1 MRISGLLTIRHAAVL
16 AAVALFSAATP
27 HDRYAP
33 NHWALI
39 IGISDYQNFGEEIGG
54 DLPGAVND
62 AIAFRDVA
70 ISRFGVPP
78 SNVRL
83 VLDGEAT
90 RARIESEFTEWL
102 PSVVGPRDV
111 VWIFFA
117 GHGSQVWDEDGDEAD
132 GLEETICPTDVSR
145 GSADMDIVDDD
156 VALWL
161 NGIPA
166 AEVVV
171 FWDKCHAESSTRSV
185 TPFALPRALDRTP
198 EEDLERPEQV
208 GLQREA
214 RASRGLGDRIASRPS
229 EEWRGQ
235 RAPTIVELA
244 ASQADQVAVDVAWP
258 AEGGA
263 PAKFGGAFTTLFV
276 RNLWQAP
283 SDATLEEVFS
293 RTENDLRSQRFQQR
307 PALSGE
313 SGVRTRSIGSIAS
326 GDPGEPGA
334 SESGTVPVVSVDG
347 EAVVLGGGA
356 NAGVTVGSVYEVG
369 GVRLLVTR
377 VDAETTHARRAA
389 RTELRGLQAVQG
401 DTLAPGAPAR
411 LVAFAYPPAEL
422 RVSLAD
428 LGPDARS
435 AMRAAIGD
443 IEFLRLIDD
452 VGEFA
457 HLIVR
462 PSQDGYVVLGLDGFV
477 RHHLAASG
485 AAAAAALLRPI
496 LQREVQ
502 ANELAAM
509 DNPAQPFQLDFGF
522 GARGNSFGLG
532 DLVEF
537 HVHSERGGYLT
548 IVDLGTDG
556 SITVLFPNA
565 LDANN
570 RIEPEQ
576 AFVLPTPAM
585 RMEFRATP
593 PSGRGIVR
601 AFLTEQPLA
610 LAIDEADPD
619 LGRAVMAALSRAV
632 GEPPVTG
639 SDALPVG
646 NWATASIAYEVTE

>member
-1 MRISGLLTIRHAAVL
+1 MSISRLMSIRHAAVL

-39 IGISDYQNFGEEIGG
+39 VGIGDYQNFGEEIGG

-62 AIAFRDVA
+62 ARAFRDVA
-70 ISRFGVPP
+70 ISRFGVPS
-78 SNVRL
+78 SNVRMM
-83 VLDGEAT
+83 LDDEAT
-90 RARIESEFTEWL
+90 RANLESAITEWL
-102 PSVVGPRDV
+102 PSVVGPRDL

-117 GHGSQVWDEDGDEAD
+117 GHGSQVWDEDGDEED
-132 GLEETICPTDVSR
+132 GLEETICPTDVTRS
-145 GSADMDIVDDD
+145 SPEMDVTDDE
-156 VALWL
+156 VGLWL
-161 NGIPA
+161 GAIPA

-185 TPFALPRALDRTP
+185 TPFALPRALDRNP
-198 EEDLERPEQV
+198 EEDLEQPRDL
-208 GLQREA
+208 GLLREA

-258 AEGGA
+258 GEGGA

-283 SDATLEEVFS
+283 SDATLEEVFA
-293 RTENDLRSQRFQQR
+293 RTENDLRAQRFQQR

-313 SGVRTRSIGSIAS
+313 SGVRTRSIASIAS
-326 GDPGEPGA
+326 GDTGEPGA
-334 SESGTVPVVSVDG
+334 PESGTVPVVAVDG
-347 EAVVLGGGA
+347 NAVTLGGGA
-356 NAGVTVGSVYEVG
+356 NAGVTVGSIYEVG
-369 GVRLLVTR
+369 GVHLVVTR
-377 VDAETTHARRAA
+377 VDTETIHATRAS
-389 RTELRGLQAVQG
+389 TELRGLEAVQR
-401 DTLAPGAPAR
+401 DSLAPGARAR

-428 LGPDARS
+428 LTADARAAMHS
-435 AMRAAIGD
+435 AFGD
-443 IEFLRLIDD
+443 IESLRLIDD
-452 VGEFA
+452 VGDFA

-462 PSQDGYVVLGLDGFV
+462 PAQNGFVVLGLDGFV
-477 RHHLAASG
+477 RHHVPAAN
-485 AAAAAALLRPI
+485 AAAAARLLRPV

-502 ANELAAM
+502 ANRLVEL
-509 DNPAQPFQLDFGF
+509 DNPAQPFQLDFDF
-522 GARGNSFGLG
+522 GAQDNSFGIG

-570 RIEPEQ
+570 RIEPGQ

-585 RMEFRATP
+585 QMEFRATP
-593 PSGRGIVR
+593 PAGRGIVR
-601 AFLTEQPLA
+601 AFLTEAPLG
-610 LAIDEADPD
+610 LTVDEGDPD
-619 LGRAVMAALSRAV
+619 LGRAVMAALSHAV
-632 GEPPVTG
+632 GPAPVRD
-639 SDALPVG
+639 SRAMPVG
-646 NWATASIAYEVTE
+646 TWATASIAYEVTQ